1 MFSAVFFDIDN
12 TLLLKKPS
20 IAEMVYQTASQ
31 QKPDLT
37 WEAVER
43 AYAASEL
50 WQGEQIRKENETGVR
65 MPDEEFLAHVA
76 QVYQNA
82 LGLELDISQELTEIF
97 SRDYQKAYSLAPG
110 AWEVLRRL
118 QNQEIPMGI
127 VSNNHAGVR
136 NVLKE
141 QGILSY
147 FQTVVIS
154 EEAGVY
160 KPDPEILRLACAQ
173 TGTAPEDC
181 IYVGD
186 HPFDILCAHDAHM
199 PVAWLPANQFMEVPE
214 YIGPPDY
221 TIHSLKEFIDL
232 L

>member
-1 MFSAVFFDIDN
+1 M
-12 TLLLKKPS
+12 LLKKPS
-20 IAEMVYQTASQ
+20 IPEKVYEAASRR
-31 QKPDLT
+31 KPSLT

-50 WQGEQIRKENETGVR
+50 WQGGQIMKENETGVR
-65 MPDEEFLAHVA
+65 MPDEEYLTHVV
-76 QVYQNA
+76 QIYQRS
-82 LGLELDISQELTEIF
+82 LGLELDTGQELTAIF
-97 SRDYQKAYSLAPG
+97 SRDYKKAYSLAPG
-110 AWEVLRRL
+110 ALEVLRHL
-118 QNQEIPMGI
+118 QSQGMPMGI

-136 NVLKE
+136 DVLKE
-141 QGILSY
+141 QGILPY

-154 EEAGVY
+154 EEVGVC

-199 PVAWLPANQFMEVPE
+199 PVAWLPANRFMETPE
-214 YIGPPDY
+214 FIGPPDY
-221 TIHSLKEFIDL
+221 TIHSLKELIHL